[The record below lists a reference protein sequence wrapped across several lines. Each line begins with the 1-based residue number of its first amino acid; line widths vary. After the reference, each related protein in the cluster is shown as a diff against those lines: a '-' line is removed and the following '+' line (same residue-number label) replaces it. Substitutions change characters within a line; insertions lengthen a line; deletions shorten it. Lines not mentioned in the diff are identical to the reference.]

1 MPLTAPANW
10 SSQTTK
16 PLILIAAQSGRFLA
30 QVAARAGYPVRVADQ
45 FADTD
50 TLAIAEKYRLMP
62 DFSQLSERQFL
73 NIIINLADHQP
84 AILIISTGLEQFADC
99 LSELPPN
106 ICAANN
112 SPQTLNQCLS
122 PQHWFK
128 LLSSLD
134 INYPDSQFS
143 APGNIEHY
151 LQKRARHWGGS
162 HIQTAV
168 QPALT
173 SDVYYQRKIEG
184 RSASVTFIA
193 DGRQAR
199 LISLNQQFCRAVAQ
213 ADYRLLAITNA
224 LTLDKAQQQKLS
236 DICQKL
242 SKNLALRGFQSLDFI
257 VDETDQIWIL
267 ELNPRPSAS
276 LQCLPDDWPLLDWH
290 LQACQGKLPAI
301 ENFPVAPARLWYC
314 CYAEAALTVPE
325 LFSWPDYAAD
335 LPTGG
340 TLIDKNQVICSLLL
354 PYQNST
360 SLTAGQ
366 QTATLLQ
373 LQLHNTLEKPLNS
386 AI

>member
-1 MPLTAPANW
+1 MPLTALANW
-10 SSQTTK
+10 SDQTK

-30 QVAARAGYPVRVADQ
+30 QIASRAGYPVRVADQ

-50 TLAIAEKYRLMP
+50 TLAVAEKHLLLP
-62 DFSQLSERQFL
+62 DFSQLSQRQFL
-73 NIIINLADHQP
+73 KIIIELADHQP
-84 AILIISTGLEQFADC
+84 ANLIIGTGLEQFSDC

-106 ICAANN
+106 ISAANN
-112 SPQTLNQCLS
+112 SPQTLNLCLS

-143 APGNIEHY
+143 APGDIEHY
-151 LQKRARHWGGS
+151 LQKRARHWGGG
-162 HIQTAV
+162 HIQPAA
-168 QPALT
+168 QPTLT
-173 SDVYYQRKIEG
+173 NDVYYQRKIEG

-193 DGRQAR
+193 DGRQAW

-213 ADYRLLAITNA
+213 ADYRLLAVTNA
-224 LTLDKAQQQKLS
+224 LTLHKTQQQKLS
-236 DICQKL
+236 DICQKI

-257 VDETDQIWIL
+257 VDDTDKIWIL

-301 ENFPVAPARLWYC
+301 ENFPVAAARLWYC
-314 CYAEAALTVPE
+314 CYAEAALTIPAQ
-325 LFSWPDYAAD
+325 FNWPDYAAD
-335 LPTGG
+335 LPADG

-366 QTATLLQ
+366 QTATQLQ
-373 LQLHNTLEKPLNS
+373 LQLQSALEKPLNS